1 MKGAD
6 MAITVAGRRLQPAG
20 MRQAAPMR
28 QQAAH
33 DLQARQRHAVAQDY
47 AVRHAR
53 FPVSD
58 GL

>member
-1 MKGAD
+1 